1 MYSKLDEYN
10 PGVVLLPCLHQR
22 SCGNCFLFGRATLW
36 NPAKRRTGCMLW
48 MIAGLAVWPG
58 AAQPA
63 YAHGATRDLS
73 DYSGPG
79 VMFTVSISIDPPP
92 GTGVVGLED
101 VPPAGWSV
109 SSISNGGIWVTELQM
124 IKWLPFYDPSIPE
137 AVTYDVTPP
146 DQAQGIFCF
155 AGNVSF
161 DGPDRPIGGDEC
173 IPIGVPTLSEW
184 GMVAMTLLVLTGG
197 TLVLI
202 RRRSRH
208 TQGYGWNS

>member
-1 MYSKLDEYN
+1 
-10 PGVVLLPCLHQR
+10 
-22 SCGNCFLFGRATLW
+22 
-36 NPAKRRTGCMLW
+36 
-48 MIAGLAVWPG
+48 
-58 AAQPA
+58 
-63 YAHGATRDLS
+63 
-73 DYSGPG
+73 
-79 VMFTVSISIDPPP
+79 MFTVSISIDPPP

-109 SSISNGGIWVTELQM
+109 SSISNGGIWITELQM
-124 IKWLPFYDPSIPE
+124 IKWLPFYDPSIPA

-146 DQAQGIFCF
+146 DQAQGIYCF
-155 AGNVSF
+155 AGKVSF

-184 GMVAMTLLVLTGG
+184 GMLAMTLLVLTGG

-208 TQGYGWNS
+208 TQCYGWKS